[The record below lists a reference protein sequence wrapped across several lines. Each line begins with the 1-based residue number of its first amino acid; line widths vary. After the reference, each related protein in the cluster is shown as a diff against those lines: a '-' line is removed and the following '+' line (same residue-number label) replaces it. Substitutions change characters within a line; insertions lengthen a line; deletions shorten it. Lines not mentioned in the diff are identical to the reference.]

1 MNPAES
7 SGRPP
12 VGEPDSA
19 PDREPDREPD
29 RALRPEVPPDSMAR
43 PWRNPRRLALQLL
56 GFLAGIAL
64 LAVCIHGAWPRDEAA
79 RAGWAT
85 LRDASPWLVL
95 AMLAC
100 TLGSSVVN
108 GLSFHVTGRPVG
120 PVGAWDLQRLNLV
133 ANLLN
138 YAPVRLGLLGRV
150 AWHLTVDR
158 FGLVSIGGWFAVVGV
173 VLVISVGSATA
184 ATLARPGLDALW
196 LVLLVGMVAVG
207 LLMLRGAGSVVLRRH
222 GRDVDRILQAP
233 GVLWMAAGLRLADVA
248 LYWARMAVASAVLGL
263 DFSGGQLLM
272 LAITAYAGSLA
283 PFGRVGF
290 REFLV
295 AAAAGWIG
303 LESGELDAR
312 MAQLALLES
321 AGEFAFYLLGGAAVL
336 PWYRRRMAAATAA
349 RRAEPREA
357 AA

>member
-1 MNPAES
+1 MSTAET
-7 SGRPP
+7 P
-12 VGEPDSA
+12 ETDS
-19 PDREPDREPD
+19 RVE
-29 RALRPEVPPDSMAR
+29 LPPDGLAR

-79 RAGWAT
+79 RDGWAT

-108 GLSFHVTGRPVG
+108 GLSFQVTGRPVG
-120 PVGAWDLQRLNLV
+120 PVSGWDLQRLNLV

-138 YAPVRLGLLGRV
+138 YAPIRLGLLGRV

-158 FGLVSIGGWFAVVGV
+158 IGMVTLGGWFAVVGV
-173 VLVISVGSATA
+173 VLAISVGSATA
-184 ATLARPGLDALW
+184 ATLARPSLDALW
-196 LVLLVGMVAVG
+196 LVLLAGMVAVG
-207 LLMLRGAGSVVLRRH
+207 LMMLRGAGSVVLRRH
-222 GRDVDRILQAP
+222 GRDVDRILRAP

-248 LYWARMAVASAVLGL
+248 LYWARMAVASKML
-263 DFSGGQLLM
+263 DLEFSGGQLLM

-303 LESGELDAR
+303 IESGELDAR

-321 AGEFAFYLLGGAAVL
+321 AGEFAFYLLSGAVML
-336 PWYRRRMAAATAA
+336 PWYRRRMAAAAA
-349 RRAEPREA
+349 TRRTEPHDGEP
-357 AA
+357 